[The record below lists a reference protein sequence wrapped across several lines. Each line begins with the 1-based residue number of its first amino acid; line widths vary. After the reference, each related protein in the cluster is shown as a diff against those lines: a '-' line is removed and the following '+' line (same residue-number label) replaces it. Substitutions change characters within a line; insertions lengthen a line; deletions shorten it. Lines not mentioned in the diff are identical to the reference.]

1 MTGFVVTPVGRASGP
16 VSVTATATAT
26 ASTGSDAGT
35 TPTPSPSSALLRS
48 PGSVPRPLPGAEEEE
63 AIARA
68 IQLGAELDR
77 WDYSPAWL
85 QRVSGGHPLQFAF
98 VYFVH
103 RFRLSNRWPLGLMAQ
118 WARAIE
124 AMYDDTNTFHT
135 ALHAADTL
143 QAAAHL
149 ATLPAFDSLFTR
161 DELFCLLV
169 ACAAHDVGHVAR
181 TNAFL
186 SQIGHPYAL
195 TYNDT
200 AVLENMSVATTF
212 RYMLAH
218 PRHNLLIHMSKR
230 HARAFR
236 ALLIE
241 LVLATD
247 LAGHFDLIDRAQH
260 RLAVA
265 PVDRA
270 CAPLVLD
277 IIIKC
282 ADVSNAA
289 RPFAIAERW
298 SQCMIEE
305 FYRQGE
311 DERAHGLPVTNF
323 MDRAHPQVAKSQ
335 AVFYRGIVAP
345 LFHVLTALAHDPSF
359 EDTVTRNTERWN
371 ALPDAQPNPALRW
384 FHKRGVPEPEAPVFT
399 VPAPR
404 KKPPA

>member
-16 VSVTATATAT
+16 VTVSATVTAT

-247 LAGHFDLIDRAQH
+247 LAGHFDFIDRAQH

>member
-1 MTGFVVTPVGRASGP
+1 MAP
-16 VSVTATATAT
+16 
-26 ASTGSDAGT
+26 
-35 TPTPSPSSALLRS
+35 
-48 PGSVPRPLPGAEEEE
+48 EEQ
-63 AIARA
+63 AIAGA

-85 QRVSGGHPLQFAF
+85 QRVSDGHPLRFAF

-103 RFRLSNRWPLGLMAQ
+103 RFRLSNRWPLPLMAQ
-118 WARAIE
+118 WAHAVE
-124 AMYDDTNTFHT
+124 LMYDDRNTFHT

-143 QAAAHL
+143 QAAAYL
-149 ATLPAFDSLFTR
+149 AALPAFDSLFTR

-186 SQIGHPYAL
+186 TQTGHPYAL
-195 TYNDT
+195 LYSDT
-200 AVLENMSVATTF
+200 AVLENMSVARTF
-212 RYMLAH
+212 QYMVAH
-218 PRHNLLIHMSKR
+218 PRCNLLSRMSRR

-247 LAGHFDLIDRAQH
+247 LAGHWAIIDRAQH
-260 RLAVA
+260 RLALA
-265 PVDRA
+265 PVDRG

-277 IIIKC
+277 VLIKC

-289 RPFAIAERW
+289 RPFAVAERW
-298 SQCMIEE
+298 SQCMVEE

-311 DERAHGLPVTNF
+311 DEQAHGLPITNF
-323 MDRAHPQVAKSQ
+323 MDRRHPQVAKSQ

-345 LFHVLTALAHDPSF
+345 LFHVLTALAHDRSF
-359 EDTVTRNTERWN
+359 EDAVLRNTARWD
-371 ALPDAQPNPALRW
+371 ALPDARPNPALRW
-384 FHKRGVPEPEAPVFT
+384 FHRHGVPEPETPVFT

-404 KKPPA
+404 SKKPPSSPSSPS